1 MTTHNSMA
9 QSRVSRCAA
18 VVVIMVVIFVAVCA
32 GSSVHALTITR
43 VFVNSTAPPTIT
55 GGGSLDDV
63 FNQAADMWE
72 AAITDPHAL
81 MLNFKWQDLTNPNI
95 AEHTLGFQIGGR
107 ETLGTISFDNNGTNW
122 FLDPT
127 PGLHQEWSSYQESAD
142 DFGGGELITGRNH
155 LGYTGP
161 KIAGQTPHD
170 LLTVALHEIGH
181 ALGMSSA
188 NASYQS
194 ETWDD
199 NEANIESPLPFA
211 GSAIPTNNTAVPTV
225 GFSTSNAHLDGSTL
239 PDSLLGPT
247 IQFGRR
253 SLIDDASIL
262 ANAQISS
269 FSQVSVV
276 PEPSSAA
283 LALMSTVG
291 WLLIGRR
298 RRRRG

>member
-1 MTTHNSMA
+1 MTTHNLKA
-9 QSRVSRCAA
+9 QSRASRCAA
-18 VVVIMVVIFVAVCA
+18 VVVIAVAVCA
-32 GSSVHALTITR
+32 GSSAHALTITR
-43 VFVNSTAPPTIT
+43 VFVNSTAPSTIT

-81 MLNFKWQDLTNPNI
+81 MLKYKWQDLINPNI
-95 AEHTLGFQIGGR
+95 AEHTLGFQFDGR
-107 ETLGTISFDNNGTNW
+107 ETLGTISFDSNGTNW

-127 PGLHQEWSSYQESAD
+127 PGLNQEWLSYQETTD
-142 DFGGGELITGRNH
+142 DLGGGELTTGRNH

-181 ALGMSSA
+181 ALGMSSG
-188 NASYQS
+188 NTSYRS

-199 NEANIESPLPFA
+199 NEANIDSPLPFA

-225 GFSTSNAHLDGSTL
+225 STTTSNAHLNGSAL

-253 SLIDDASIL
+253 TLIDDASIL

-276 PEPSSAA
+276 PEPSTAT
-283 LALMSTVG
+283 LALMASVG